1 VKEAVRALEYS
12 PNESARNLKRHSVS
26 IIGLVIPDLANQYF
40 AMIAEGVELAAAEE
54 DVLVVLCTPE
64 ASNHPHT
71 HRPQPPLRESW
82 NSRLLRSQ
90 RLDGLVYLT
99 GSDTEMESLAE
110 LTKVGPVVLV
120 DEKLPGFRLP
130 SVVSQNRQ

>member
-1 VKEAVRALEYS
+1 MTTRRPTMKDVAKRANVSLSTVSYVLNNSGPVPADRRARVNEAVRALDYS

-64 ASNHPHT
+64 
-71 HRPQPPLRESW
+71 
-82 NSRLLRSQ
+82 
-90 RLDGLVYLT
+90 
-99 GSDTEMESLAE
+99 
-110 LTKVGPVVLV
+110 
-120 DEKLPGFRLP
+120 
-130 SVVSQNRQ
+130 